1 MPKLRVLTEAP
12 PPERGSA
19 EQQLR
24 DLRNY
29 LGRVTEELEYILTH
43 LETDN
48 TSASLWNDIDAQI
61 PGSYG
66 GTPAMD
72 GTASP
77 GASGLWARGD
87 HRHPSDSSKASA
99 AALAAHVGDTDNPHG
114 VTAAQTGAAEK
125 IEGIRFCVCGTAA
138 GTQAKTV
145 TVAGV
150 TALTE
155 GLQLRVKFTYA
166 QTYNGAPTLN
176 VNGLGAV
183 NIRRKADTN
192 AARYEW
198 NAGEVLDLVYDGTY
212 WVIIDGTLATTT
224 YYGVT
229 KLSSSTSSTS
239 TSLAAT
245 PSAVKAAYDLAS
257 GAIPA
262 SQKGAAN
269 GVAELDENGMVPSA
283 QLPSYV
289 DDVLE
294 YASQSAFPAAGES
307 GKIYVALDTNLTY
320 RWSGSAYVEIS
331 PSLALGETSSTAY
344 RGDRGKTAYDHSQVV
359 SGNPHNVTAAEVG
372 ARPDTWTPSASDV
385 GAQPAITANGIL
397 KGDGAGAVS
406 AAAAGTDYQAP
417 LVAGTDYAT
426 PAMIPSV
433 PQPSNSYP
441 QALGASS
448 PGTSTDYARADHVHQ
463 KPTYSK
469 SDVGLGNVANVLQYS
484 ASNPPPAP
492 DASQVGYDDSVT
504 QWDINNVQDAIGK
517 LVDGINDVELEIP
530 LPSNSNPIMDGTASP
545 GSSSGYSRADHVHPS
560 DTSKQDK
567 VTANGILKGDGNG
580 GVSAATAGTDYQT
593 PLTAGT
599 DYATPAMIPSVPSA
613 SDASPQM
620 DGTAAAGSSA
630 DYSRADHV
638 HPLDSKILKNNANN
652 ASSLS
657 IMGGATSAAAG
668 NMVAIGS
675 DAWTANSG
683 DIAIGKSSR
692 ATGVTSIAFGFQAN
706 ATAANAVQIGA
717 GTNADAN
724 TVKVGYR
731 TLGTNY
737 ELLDA
742 NGIIPVGRMPYTFDT
757 EPTQNSTNP
766 VTSGGVYTAIRDR
779 NARADSIFSTVTEIT
794 SGGITITPTD
804 DWAGYSYLAITL
816 NTSST
821 NPAAERMAVVVPVV
835 LIQYSNW
842 FPVARNG
849 VYGAVQVG
857 RVSNSSQLTFK
868 TDLTSLY
875 VVNVRRVK

>member
-1 MPKLRVLTEAP
+1 MDDYNSSYTGNQIDTAIGAALSPDSSPAS
-12 PPERGSA
+12 GSSALITSGGVYTALGDKADKA
-19 EQQLR
+19 EGIH
-24 DLRNY
+24 Y
-29 LGRVTEELEYILTH
+29 
-43 LETDN
+43 
-48 TSASLWNDIDAQI
+48 
-61 PGSYG
+61 GSCS
-66 GTPAMD
+66 T
-72 GTASP
+72 
-77 GASGLWARGD
+77 GASTQIKVVTISSISYSTLADIPVGL
-87 HRHPSDSSKASA
+87 S
-99 AALAAHVGDTDNPHG
+99 
-114 VTAAQTGAAEK
+114 
-125 IEGIRFCVCGTAA
+125 I
-138 GTQAKTV
+138 
-145 TVAGV
+145 
-150 TALTE
+150 
-155 GLQLRVKFTYA
+155 RVKFTSG
-166 QTYNGAPTLN
+166 QSYNGQPQINLN
-176 VNGLGAV
+176 SLGAV
-183 NIRRKADTN
+183 GIKRKGDTGTGYA

-198 NAGEVLDLVYDGTY
+198 LAGEIIDFCWDGSN
-212 WVIIDGTLATTT
+212 WVIINGGIATTT
-224 YYGVT
+224 YYGYT

-239 TSLAAT
+239 TSVAAT
-245 PSAVKAAYDLAS
+245 PSAVKEAYDLA
-257 GAIPA
+257 
-262 SQKGAAN
+262 N
-269 GVAELDENGMVPSA
+269 GKQD
-283 QLPSYV
+283 
-289 DDVLE
+289 
-294 YASQSAFPAAGES
+294 
-307 GKIYVALDTNLTY
+307 
-320 RWSGSAYVEIS
+320 
-331 PSLALGETSSTAY
+331 
-344 RGDRGKTAYDHSQVV
+344 
-359 SGNPHNVTAAEVG
+359 
-372 ARPDTWTPSASDV
+372 
-385 GAQPAITANGIL
+385 AITASGIL

-433 PQPSNSYP
+433 PSASNATPRTLGTAS
-441 QALGASS
+441 AGAS
-448 PGTSTDYARADHVHQ
+448 GDYSRADHVHQ

-484 ASNPPPAP
+484 ASNPPPAG
-492 DASQVGYDDSVT
+492 DVSYDDTATSFNV
-504 QWDINNVQDAIGK
+504 DNVQDAIDKIVETINAIDEEVVDLDIGK
-517 LVDGINDVELEIP
+517 QAAI
-530 LPSNSNPIMDGTASP
+530 TA
-545 GSSSGYSRADHVHPS
+545 
-560 DTSKQDK
+560 T
-567 VTANGILKGDGNG
+567 GILKGNG
-580 GVSAATAGTDYQT
+580 VWGIGSAVAGTDYQTPLTAGTDYQT

-620 DGTAAAGSSA
+620 DGTAAAGSST

-638 HPLDSKILKNNANN
+638 HPLDSTILKNKANN
-652 ASSLS
+652 ATSLS
-657 IMGGATSAAAG
+657 IMGGSTPSGAG

-675 DAWTANSG
+675 DAWSGNSG
-683 DIAIGKSSR
+683 DIAIGKSSN
-692 ATGVTSIAFGFQAN
+692 ATGVTSIALGFQAS

-757 EPTQNSTNP
+757 APTQDSTNP

-821 NPAAERMAVVVPVV
+821 NPAAERLALVVPVV

-849 VYGAVQVG
+849 IYGAVQVG